1 MAELIDKW
9 KVVDMLTA
17 LENEFQHYKPFQGF
31 EHAMYRKVVAV
42 EKEIGEMVAVEAEPI
57 KHARWVHHN
66 KGYNNWVECSN
77 CSTVGSPFWNRCPL
91 CEAKMAAEI

>member
-17 LENEFQHYKPFQGF
+17 LENEFQHYKPFHGF

-42 EKEIGEMVAVEAEPI
+42 EKEIGEMVALEAEPI
-57 KHARWVHHN
+57 KHAHWE
-66 KGYNNWVECSN
+66 GDWCSRCGKLAEEN
-77 CSTVGSPFWNRCPL
+77 SPRCPY
-91 CEAKMAAEI
+91 CGAYMDEEIEEI